1 MKDIL
6 DKFFQPASVAVFGA
20 TEKEGK
26 VGCALMHN
34 LAGFGGE
41 VYPVNP
47 KYDTVMGLKC
57 YPSAR
62 ALPQPSDLALI
73 ATPALGVPALVAEC
87 GKAGLRQ
94 VVVLSAGFKEQG
106 PTGERL
112 QQQLIASAKRAKVR
126 LIGPNCL
133 GLATPSHGLN
143 ATFAPAM
150 PQAGRVAFI
159 TQSGALGAAVM
170 DWAFEK
176 KVGFSH
182 FVSLGGMADLRFDQ
196 MTDYFGADSRT
207 ACILI
212 YMESLDHARQFM
224 SAARA
229 FARSKP
235 IVLLKAGVS
244 AEGARAVLTHTGR
257 LAGNDAVFDA
267 AMRRAGVIRV
277 HTIQELF
284 DCAQALALQP
294 LPTGRR
300 LAIISNAGGPAILA
314 ADALSRQK
322 GELAQLDSAGFEKIA
337 PLLHPAGSR
346 SNPIDLLGDADE
358 SRYRAALKACLSDKN
373 TDAALVILAA
383 QRVTDPA
390 AVARAVAEEAAS
402 VLSKPVYASW
412 MGAGSVRGG
421 REALEAL
428 RIPWYPFPERAVTA
442 FMHAAR
448 YRKNLDLL
456 HETPPDLP
464 IEFADI
470 QCEQAQAL
478 LSRVRAEGRLT
489 LRTDEGKTLLGY
501 YGISSN
507 PAILCADVE
516 EALAAA
522 HQTGYPIALKIDSP
536 DIPHKSDVYGVR
548 LGVNSDESLR
558 NTFALLMDTVRQRQP
573 EARIRG
579 LTVERMLEH
588 RHELILGACKDPVFG
603 PAIMFG
609 QGGGA
614 TEVWQDHVVGLPPL
628 NLALARRLVE
638 RARISR
644 LLEGYR
650 DLPPVDLEKLYVALV
665 RFAYLLMDH
674 PGISEIEINPLAVTD
689 QDFTA
694 LDVRVRLEAEAPS
707 LTHPY
712 AHLSIQPYPL
722 QWIKSAVL
730 KDGTEVL
737 LRPIRPEDTPLE
749 ARLVKRASKES
760 LYFRFFGYIAGMD
773 EKFLSR
779 FTHIDY
785 DREMAIVA
793 IVEIAGELQIIG
805 VVRVVGDGWR
815 ESCEYAIL
823 VEDAWH
829 GKGLGSVLTD
839 YILEIA
845 RAQGYKRVTASFLK
859 ANSAMRRLFQRKGFR
874 IKAGRDEADYAEMK
888 L

>member
-1 MKDIL
+1 
-6 DKFFQPASVAVFGA
+6 
-20 TEKEGK
+20 
-26 VGCALMHN
+26 
-34 LAGFGGE
+34 
-41 VYPVNP
+41 
-47 KYDTVMGLKC
+47 MGLKC

-62 ALPQPSDLALI
+62 ALPSAPDLALI
-73 ATPALGVPALVAEC
+73 ATPASGVPDLVTEC
-87 GKAGLRQ
+87 GRAGLRQ
-94 VVVLSAGFKEQG
+94 AVVLSAGFNEQG
-106 PTGERL
+106 PAGARL
-112 QQQLIASAKRAKVR
+112 QQQLIASARRAKVR

-133 GLATPSHGLN
+133 GLATPAHGLN

-150 PQAGRVAFI
+150 PEAGRVAFI

-170 DWAFEK
+170 DWASDK

-196 MTDYFGADSRT
+196 MIDYFGADSRT

-257 LAGNDAVFDA
+257 LAGSDTVFDA

-277 HTIQELF
+277 QTIQELF
-284 DCAQALALQP
+284 DCAHALAMQP
-294 LPTGRR
+294 LPPGRR
-300 LAIISNAGGPAILA
+300 LAIVSNAGGPAILA

-322 GELAQLDSAGFEKIA
+322 GELAELDPAGMDQIA

-346 SNPIDLLGDADE
+346 KNPIDLLGDADE
-358 SRYRAALKACLSDKN
+358 SRYRAAVKACLYDKN
-373 TDAALVILAA
+373 VDALLVIMAA

-390 AVARAVAEEAAS
+390 AVALAIAEEIPRGFP
-402 VLSKPVYASW
+402 KPMYASW
-412 MGAGSVRGG
+412 MGAESVRKG
-421 REALEAL
+421 REALEL
-428 RIPWYPFPERAVTA
+428 SRIPWYPFPERAVNV
-442 FMHAAR
+442 FMHAVR
-448 YRKNLDLL
+448 YRINLDLL
-456 HETPPDLP
+456 YETPPDLP

-470 QCEQAQAL
+470 RREQAEAL
-478 LSRVRAEGRLT
+478 LRHVRSEGRLV
-489 LRTDEGKTLLGY
+489 LRIDEGKELLGY
-501 YGISSN
+501 YGIASN
-507 PAILCADVE
+507 PAVLCADVE
-516 EALAAA
+516 SAIDAANRV
-522 HQTGYPIALKIDSP
+522 GYPIALKIDSP
-536 DIPHKSDVYGVR
+536 DIQHKSDVYGVR
-548 LGVNSDESLR
+548 LGVNSDAALR
-558 NTFALLMDTVRQRQP
+558 NTFALLIDTVRERRP
-573 EARIRG
+573 DARIRG
-579 LTVERMLEH
+579 LSVESMLEH
-588 RHELILGACKDPVFG
+588 RHELIIGAHKDAVFG

-614 TEVWQDHVVGLPPL
+614 AEVWQDYVVGLPPL

-650 DLPPVDLEKLYVALV
+650 DLPPVALDKLYTVLV
-665 RFAYLLMDH
+665 RFSYLLMDH

-689 QDFTA
+689 RDFVA
-694 LDVRVRLEAEAPS
+694 LDVRVRLEVEEP
-707 LTHPY
+707 TTERPY
-712 AHLSIQPYPL
+712 AHLCIQPYPL

-730 KDGTEVL
+730 RDGVEVL

-749 ARLVKRASKES
+749 ARLVKRTSRES
-760 LYFRFFGYIAGMD
+760 LYFRFFGYISGMD

-793 IVEIAGELQIIG
+793 IVEIQGEPQIIG

-823 VEDAWH
+823 VDDAWH
-829 GKGLGSVLTD
+829 GKGLGSLLTE
-839 YILEIA
+839 YIIEIA
-845 RAQGYKRVTASFLK
+845 RAQGYKRITATFLK
-859 ANSAMRRLFQRKGFR
+859 ANNAMRRLFQRKGFK
-874 IKAGRDEADYAEMK
+874 IKFGKEEADYAELK